1 MRAWGGLRARALGGA
16 RKRWSAACW
25 RRLLVGAPA
34 PTNKLR
40 PPNKLLVVHRS
51 PARLGPHGTTLA
63 GSPTYELQPDYG
75 NRDIV
80 LEVSDNYGVVAR

>member
-1 MRAWGGLRARALGGA
+1 
-16 RKRWSAACW
+16 
-25 RRLLVGAPA
+25 
-34 PTNKLR
+34 
-40 PPNKLLVVHRS
+40 VHRS